1 LHATTRFVAQTAA
14 VRVSVLTVSHDT
26 IDLTSLLLWSVR
38 RVLVTAVDVDV
49 VVVDN
54 ASTDGSAEL
63 LTELAAGG
71 TCQVVHTGS
80 NAGHGAGLNAGLA
93 HIGDRTDRVWI
104 LDSDCVIARPDALDA
119 AVAAGGGAA
128 VVGES
133 QWDRWHGVDRFEL
146 CSLLVDPHQ
155 LALAGEPFAADGDP
169 AFPVLEAVRRVGGAL
184 VEHPFT
190 SDGYVIH
197 RGRSTLAKVLA
208 AGERENP
215 LYEWAV
221 DHHEPHFGGIDGARE
236 RYDALVA
243 RFRSE

>member
-1 LHATTRFVAQTAA
+1 
-14 VRVSVLTVSHDT
+14 VRVTVLTVSHDT
-26 IDLTSLLLWSVR
+26 LDLTSLLLWSVR
-38 RVLVTAVDVDV
+38 AVLDTAVDVDVDV

-54 ASTDGSAEL
+54 ASTDGSAERL
-63 LTELAAGG
+63 DELA
-71 TCQVVHTGS
+71 
-80 NAGHGAGLNAGLA
+80 GAGLDVLHAGANLGHGPGLNVGLA
-93 HIGDRTDRVWI
+93 HIGDRADRVWI

-119 AVAAGGGAA
+119 ALAAGGDAA
-128 VVGES
+128 IVGES

-146 CSLLVDPHQ
+146 CSLLVDPRQ

-169 AFPVLEAVRRVGGAL
+169 AFPVLEAVRRTGGSLAD
-184 VEHPFT
+184 HPFT
-190 SDGYVIH
+190 RDGFVIH

-243 RFRSE
+243 RSERERS